1 MPALFHPCIIYI
13 SLDGDGDR
21 GIVSCASTISLTRDT
36 EVKTM
41 ANNKLWQEVVDDY
54 YNEANFYLVTEVA

>member
-1 MPALFHPCIIYI
+1 MPAPLRPCIIYI

-21 GIVSCASTISLTRDT
+21 GIVSCASTISLTGIQEET
-36 EVKTM
+36 TM
-41 ANNKLWQEVVDDY
+41 ANNRLWQEVVDDY